1 MLVVVAVHT
10 STIKTKTGRTEMKVM
25 RLNTTPERM
34 MEFRDRGWNIGSQWQ
49 GGRTCRLGVIGG
61 VMPANIQDLQG
72 AQDGEMKEGPGL
84 QEEETRSNSS
94 VDLGHH
100 IGKGTKEQ
108 PINEITMV
116 NI

>member
-1 MLVVVAVHT
+1 
-10 STIKTKTGRTEMKVM
+10 
-25 RLNTTPERM
+25 
-34 MEFRDRGWNIGSQWQ
+34 
-49 GGRTCRLGVIGG
+49 
-61 VMPANIQDLQG
+61 
-72 AQDGEMKEGPGL
+72 MKEGPGL